1 MNLLFPFYPQLELNC
16 QVMFRNYQRKTDM
29 DEPPPV
35 DFGGEGDDD
44 KSSKRKN
51 KDPLFARM
59 EEEICRYGVKMEW
72 LMIHRVL
79 NHRWDNGVEKVHY
92 VPCKSIK
99 ILQTRCGPNDVHG
112 SSFCID
118 CLGVT
123 TLSRHCRG

>member
-1 MNLLFPFYPQLELNC
+1 MNLLFAFHPQLELNC

-51 KDPLFARM
+51 KDPLIARM

-79 NHRWDNGVEKVHY
+79 NHR
-92 VPCKSIK
+92 
-99 ILQTRCGPNDVHG
+99 
-112 SSFCID
+112 
-118 CLGVT
+118 
-123 TLSRHCRG
+123 

>member
-1 MNLLFPFYPQLELNC
+1 MGAGAPGTLQTPKCIFIQTGRVLINLLFTVYPQLELNC

-44 KSSKRKN
+44 KSTKRKN
-51 KDPLFARM
+51 KDPLIARM

-79 NHRWDNGVEKVHY
+79 NHR
-92 VPCKSIK
+92 
-99 ILQTRCGPNDVHG
+99 
-112 SSFCID
+112 
-118 CLGVT
+118 
-123 TLSRHCRG
+123 